1 MLKIKVNQHL
11 SFETDFKKD
20 ALSLNGNLVDFD
32 IKPIS
37 SSRFHILKNQKSYL
51 AELIEINEVEKTLK
65 VKVNQGIYHLEITDQ
80 YDELLKS
87 LGLDNINKAIINEI
101 KAPMPGMVLKVL
113 VKEGDL
119 VKKGEGL
126 LVLEAMK
133 MENLIKAPAD
143 IKISKINVKSGHT
156 VEKNQVLLV
165 LN

>member
-1 MLKIKVNQHL
+1 
-11 SFETDFKKD
+11 
-20 ALSLNGNLVDFD
+20 
-32 IKPIS
+32 
-37 SSRFHILKNQKSYL
+37 
-51 AELIEINEVEKTLK
+51 
-65 VKVNQGIYHLEITDQ
+65 
-80 YDELLKS
+80 
-87 LGLDNINKAIINEI
+87 
-101 KAPMPGMVLKVL
+101 MPGMVLKVL